1 VDEKGSAIFRKE
13 ESKMKGTKIRVLF
26 YLLTTVFLT
35 IGMSSQGFGVELARV
50 RWGTIPVIS
59 ATGIFIAM
67 DKGYFQSEGIEVE
80 IVTIPKSDV
89 RLKALLSGDV
99 NVILGG
105 FGADIINAIQE
116 GAPVRIVADTGQV
129 REKYP
134 YVVWL
139 VRKDLW
145 DSGKVRGYKDF
156 KGLRV
161 AFGDQQGSIND
172 FFMRKALSTVG
183 LKADDVIF
191 KLVDWPLI
199 PNAMANKA
207 IDVAQS
213 LEPFTI
219 AAVNMGSA
227 VVLGP
232 VSDVMSD
239 RASQQVVIT
248 MNTRFM
254 SERPDHAKAFIR
266 GMLRGVRDYNLALT
280 QGTGKEEMFTILEKR
295 TKLSRDLL
303 SRMGFPYIDPNLR
316 LNEKATLEQLQF
328 FYDTGVIKKPV
339 KKIEEIVNY
348 QFSPPTK

>member
-1 VDEKGSAIFRKE
+1 
-13 ESKMKGTKIRVLF
+13 MKGTRMKLCF
-26 YLLTTVFLT
+26 YLLSIVFLMM
-35 IGMSSQGFGVELARV
+35 GMSSHGYGVELARV

-67 DKGYFQSEGIEVE
+67 DKGYFQTEGIEVE
-80 IVTIPKSDV
+80 IMTIPKSDI

-99 NVILGG
+99 DVVLGG
-105 FGADIINAIQE
+105 FGADIINVIQE

-129 REKYP
+129 RENYP

-156 KGLRV
+156 KGLRI
-161 AFGDQQGSIND
+161 AFGDQRGSIND

-199 PNAMANKA
+199 PNAMVSKA

-219 AAVNMGSA
+219 AALNMGSA

-232 VSDVMSD
+232 VSEVMSG

-266 GMLRGVRDYNLALT
+266 GMLKGVRDYNLALT
-280 QGTGKEEMFTILEKR
+280 QGVGKEEMFTILEKR

-303 SRMGFPYIDPNLR
+303 PRMGFPYIDPTGR

-328 FYDTGVIKKPV
+328 FFETGVIKKPV
-339 KKIEEIVNY
+339 KKIEEIVDY
-348 QFSPPTK
+348 RFLP